1 MTIPP
6 AFLDE
11 LRARVSLGNVV
22 GRRVKLTRAGRELKG
37 CCPFHNEK
45 SPSFFVND
53 DKAFYHCFGCGV
65 HGDVIRFV
73 VEQEGLSFRDAVA
86 SLAAEAGLQMP
97 VESAASREREQA
109 QAGLHDVTGA
119 AANWFTERLEGS
131 GGEAARAYLTKRGV
145 DAKIIQ
151 AFGLGFAPDSR
162 NRLRVALG
170 SLGID
175 KLVET
180 GLLIMPEAASEAR
193 KSASLGDGSGDEENF
208 PPGHS
213 SSTVTTISEP
223 YDRFRGRLMFPIRD
237 PRGRVIGFGGRI
249 LGDGQPK
256 YLNSPDT
263 PLFDKGRTL
272 YNLDRAAPVAR
283 KSGRLLVVEG
293 YMDVI
298 GLAQAGIADAVAPLG
313 TALTEMQLQ
322 LLWRVV
328 PEPILCF
335 DGDAAGQKASVRAA
349 MRALPLLEPGQSLR
363 FATLPRG
370 KDPDDV
376 IRDGGS
382 AAFEELVRNVTPLHD
397 VIWQANTDIGEAPT
411 PEQKAAVQVTLRN
424 LAKSIQNPDVR
435 SQYDLIFRDRF
446 WREFGRGVDSRVITI
461 HFTSKRTAALTDVN
475 LLEQQMLAVLVGM
488 LNYPHIAGE
497 MFEELGKIPHPT
509 MKMKNLSE
517 QIIEALIWAPDLD
530 RAQLAYILKNI
541 GFRPAELD
549 IRKKNKLP
557 FSFTA
562 SKFRS
567 SNAEADLRTAIA
579 AIVRYHE
586 LQDRFQRAAVRARA
600 SHQEGANEAVMEQFE
615 ATKTDLLRQ
624 KLALWDDLWTYV
636 EDRPVGVIDLN
647 EMDWTNDQMDDGEAD
662 SAEEVNMSRTAD
674 ARARA

>member
-11 LRARVSLGNVV
+11 LRARVSLGAVV

-53 DKAFYHCFGCGV
+53 EKAFYHCFGCGV

-86 SLAAEAGLQMP
+86 SLAAEAGLPMP

-109 QAGLHDVTGA
+109 QAGLHDITGA
-119 AANWFTERLEGS
+119 AASWFTEQLAGS
-131 GGEAARAYLTKRGV
+131 NGEAARAYLSKRGI
-145 DAKIIQ
+145 DAATAK

-162 NRLRVALG
+162 NRLRAALG

-180 GLLIMPEAASEAR
+180 GLLIAPDAAP
-193 KSASLGDGSGDEENF
+193 DNGSGSAAA
-208 PPGHS
+208 P
-213 SSTVTTISEP
+213 TATEP
-223 YDRFRGRLMFPIRD
+223 YDRFRGRLIFPIRD

-272 YNLDRAAPVAR
+272 YNLDRAAPLAR

-335 DGDAAGQKASVRAA
+335 DGDGAGQRAGLRAA
-349 MRALPLLEPGQSLR
+349 LRALPLLEPGHSLR
-363 FATLPRG
+363 FATLPVG
-370 KDPDDV
+370 QDPDD
-376 IRDGGS
+376 
-382 AAFEELVRNVTPLHD
+382 LVRSGGAAAMEALCASAEPLVD
-397 VIWQANTDIGEAPT
+397 RLWKSETVGVDLTT
-411 PEQKAAVQVTLRN
+411 PERRAAL
-424 LAKSIQNPDVR
+424 LAKLDGHAASIAHPELKR
-435 SQYDLIFRDRF
+435 MYRTELRDRF
-446 WREFGRGVDSRVITI
+446 YSRPDRPAISPRAPNPRFSRAPVSPGVLRPETRPDVGAAMLRQVLVAIVQRPQLIETV
-461 HFTSKRTAALTDVN
+461 FEQLAALTMADATSVR
-475 LLEQQMLAVLVGM
+475 LLAVTLDAA
-488 LNYPHIAGE
+488 LAEP
-497 MFEELGKIPHPT
+497 
-509 MKMKNLSE
+509 NLD
-517 QIIEALIWAPDLD
+517 A
-530 RAQLAYILKNI
+530 AQ
-541 GFRPAELD
+541 
-549 IRKKNKLP
+549 
-557 FSFTA
+557 
-562 SKFRS
+562 
-567 SNAEADLRTAIA
+567 LRTALA
-579 AIVRYHE
+579 ADGLE
-586 LQDRFQRAAVRARA
+586 AALDGLLQSHRPGLGNLAFMRLETPLDEAASLLARFLDALLASKRAGDEFSAVTSYFRSNISESGFDAHRRNLGVRAA
-600 SHQEGANEAVMEQFE
+600 
-615 ATKTDLLRQ
+615 
-624 KLALWDDLWTYV
+624 LADKDQ
-636 EDRPVGVIDLN
+636 VIGID
-647 EMDWTNDQMDDGEAD
+647 AD
-662 SAEEVNMSRTAD
+662 SE
-674 ARARA
+674 